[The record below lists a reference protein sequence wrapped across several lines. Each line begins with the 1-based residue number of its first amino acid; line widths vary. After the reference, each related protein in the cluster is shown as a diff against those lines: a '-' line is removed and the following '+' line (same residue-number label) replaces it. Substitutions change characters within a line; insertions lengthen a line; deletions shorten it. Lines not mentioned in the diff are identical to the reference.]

1 VWCEVSGHFLIK
13 CCLSHQPEIN
23 LDPLNG
29 NQPSRQ
35 DLEGLYFSI
44 LDEIENEKMPK
55 DAL

>member
-29 NQPSRQ
+29 NQLSRQ